1 LLAREAPVP
10 EGERAM
16 IVCHCHALSDRDI
29 RHVIRRGARTFAR
42 IVEECGAG
50 GRCGGCRPSVEG
62 LLDQAHGH
70 ASPDPAGAETGGL
83 FLVRSAG

>member
-1 LLAREAPVP
+1 
-10 EGERAM
+10 M
-16 IVCHCHALSDRDI
+16 IVCHCHALSDREI

-62 LLDQAHGH
+62 LLEQAV
-70 ASPDPAGAETGGL
+70 ADEPLTPVPAGLETGGL
-83 FLVRSAG
+83 FLVSAAG